1 MTPKQQRLF
10 VFANLDAKWVPCG
23 QLDLTEDAAT
33 LLASS
38 FAYGLKYL
46 ERRNALEV
54 DPVSLSIHDKS
65 AVQGKALFPSNN
77 LSMFGGIRGSG

>member
-1 MTPKQQRLF
+1 
-10 VFANLDAKWVPCG
+10 
-23 QLDLTEDAAT
+23 
-33 LLASS
+33 
-38 FAYGLKYL
+38 
-46 ERRNALEV
+46 V